1 MTRAASAP
9 RKSSRSAPRTPTKVA
24 GTRPRPLVSADYWT
38 QSQLPLTSLAFLIT
52 PIAIYELGTRYL
64 TRQEI
69 IAFRLLQDFFQL
81 FGATGP
87 HLPTLAVI
95 VILLAMHIARNDKW
109 TVQPR
114 IVGQMALESLALAI
128 PVIGLSIVAARYLP
142 HLPLAGTDATLM
154 ATGPSKVSLL
164 VLSCGAGIYEELVF
178 RLIGFTVLNLVVVDL
193 FKTRKQL
200 SSLLIVAVPAL
211 LFSLYHYL
219 GYEHFTFHSF
229 VFRTLAGIYFGV
241 VFLYRGFGITAG
253 SHAAYDILIVLLTP

>member
-1 MTRAASAP
+1 MTRAAASP
-9 RKSSRSAPRTPTKVA
+9 RKAPRTPAKVA
-24 GTRPRPLVSADYWT
+24 GTRPRPLVSADYWI
-38 QSQLPLTSLAFLIT
+38 QSQLPLTSLAFLLT
-52 PIAIYELGTRYL
+52 PIAIYELGTRYI
-64 TRQEI
+64 TSQEI
-69 IAFRLLQDFFQL
+69 IAFRLLQTFFKF

-87 HLPTLAVI
+87 HLPTLAVV
-95 VILLAMHIARNDKW
+95 VILLTMHIARNDKW
-109 TVQPR
+109 TVRPR

-128 PVIGLSIVAARYLP
+128 PVIGLSILAAHYFPR
-142 HLPLAGTDATLM
+142 LPLAGTAPTLM
-154 ATGPSKVSLL
+154 AVGTSKLSLI

-178 RLIGFTVLNLVVVDL
+178 RLMAFTLLNLLVVDL

-200 SSLLIVAVPAL
+200 SSLLIVAIPAL

-241 VFLYRGFGITAG
+241 VFLFRGFGITAG